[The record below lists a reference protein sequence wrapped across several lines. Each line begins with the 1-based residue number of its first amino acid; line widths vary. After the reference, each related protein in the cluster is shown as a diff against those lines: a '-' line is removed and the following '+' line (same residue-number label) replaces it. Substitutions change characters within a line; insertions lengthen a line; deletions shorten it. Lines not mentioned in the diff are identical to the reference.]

1 MKSNFQ
7 KIFRFG
13 VLLEKKNDTE
23 VNIMQVIVLCRSFL
37 KTEV

>member
-1 MKSNFQ
+1 
-7 KIFRFG
+7 